1 MAVTRATLHREQRP
15 QPSRIQQSE
24 LGIELLQTAY
34 IEAFCR
40 DIFGITEEVSSI
52 TTPFDPN
59 VKLSKADL
67 PTSEKDK
74 KLLAGIGTDFQVA
87 DVFTKPLAHSKFASF
102 RNVLCGYRTFEN
114 LMNSN

>member
-1 MAVTRATLHREQRP
+1 MQ
-15 QPSRIQQSE
+15 IQQSE

-74 KLLAGIGTDFQVA
+74 KLCSSYKFREACGKFIYLRH
-87 DVFTKPLAHSKFASF
+87 TKPECA
-102 RNVLCGYRTFEN
+102 
-114 LMNSN
+114 